1 MQLTSWKSKTGI
13 YILLPTYEL
22 LIRDGQLALNASLS
36 KKHDVFSFRNS
47 MVFFTINHF
56 HFLIIW
62 KTSLI
67 CIESDCRTVWCP
79 VCTRNF
85 PVVWCGRGLG
95 IGLDS
100 SSSIAGYR
108 LCNYDCQVIKG
119 YINHKPW
126 DHFMCIIWY
135 DPIQYT
141 IPMHIG
147 TPFIT
152 MIIVIWQWDMTQS
165 NPQFQYM
172 STPPLWS
179 FRQCTVRY
187 DPI

>member
-1 MQLTSWKSKTGI
+1 MDLLFLMVKRKQYFLNPISRQNFANAFAETPNLNLEVRHI
-13 YILLPTYEL
+13 YMI
-22 LIRDGQLALNASLS
+22 S
-36 KKHDVFSFRNS
+36 
-47 MVFFTINHF
+47 TICD
-56 HFLIIW
+56 W
-62 KTSLI
+62 RR
-67 CIESDCRTVWCP
+67 DCRTVWCP

-187 DPI
+187 DPIQYPIPIHGYTTPMIV

>member
-1 MQLTSWKSKTGI
+1 MEESIWVGMNSFKKWGVGEDLFQTIYPSKI
-13 YILLPTYEL
+13 ARVF
-22 LIRDGQLALNASLS
+22 RDDSP
-36 KKHDVFSFRNS
+36 
-47 MVFFTINHF
+47 F
-56 HFLIIW
+56 H
-62 KTSLI
+62 
-67 CIESDCRTVWCP
+67 DCRTVWCP

-100 SSSIAGYR
+100 SSFIAGYR

-126 DHFMCIIWY
+126 DNFMCIIWY

-152 MIIVIWQWDMTQS
+152 MIIVICPNPIQWYLVSCLICLSMYMDLSQS
-165 NPQFQYM
+165 N
-172 STPPLWS
+172 T
-179 FRQCTVRY
+179 
-187 DPI
+187 